1 MDGSKMENSQVL
13 SKIVKTPGF
22 LENLYDVI
30 REVDPIQK
38 EVRSYSKSEHSLIQ
52 SFPHDCFGLW
62 DNNMVCE
69 NCISM
74 RALNQKRAT
83 VKLEYR
89 DARIYLVTAVPFT
102 GDDNKLTVVELL
114 KDITNDG
121 IINIDGLGQ
130 TEMSKLIN
138 KKNEAIIKDALT
150 VAYNEQF
157 IFERLPHD
165 LLTVEKK
172 GMKLALFLIK
182 IANIEAIT
190 NAYGNGVKGNTI
202 KEIARIMQQIPYK
215 SNDWAARYREAAFI
229 LVIHEMNE
237 KKANRLCRRIH
248 NKISGHKFGSLPKH
262 LDIEINIGYHVVMN
276 ADKKPEKIIENANK
290 MLTASRT
297 ISIKSRFT
305 KKYDK
310 FFNKYLLTLREREVA
325 LLLSTGNS
333 NNAIAE
339 KIFVG
344 LSTVKKHVSSIFNK
358 TNTKSRAELIAK
370 LAIVEVP

>member
-1 MDGSKMENSQVL
+1 MFCKSGEFLLAKNR
-13 SKIVKTPGF
+13 IV
-22 LENLYDVI
+22 
-30 REVDPIQK
+30 
-38 EVRSYSKSEHSLIQ
+38 
-52 SFPHDCFGLW
+52 
-62 DNNMVCE
+62 
-69 NCISM
+69 
-74 RALNQKRAT
+74 
-83 VKLEYR
+83 
-89 DARIYLVTAVPFT
+89 
-102 GDDNKLTVVELL
+102 
-114 KDITNDG
+114 
-121 IINIDGLGQ
+121 
-130 TEMSKLIN
+130 
-138 KKNEAIIKDALT
+138 
-150 VAYNEQF
+150 
-157 IFERLPHD
+157 
-165 LLTVEKK
+165 
-172 GMKLALFLIK
+172 
-182 IANIEAIT
+182 
-190 NAYGNGVKGNTI
+190 
-202 KEIARIMQQIPYK
+202 QQIPYK
-215 SNDWAARYREAAFI
+215 SNDWAARYRETAFI

-262 LDIEINIGYHVVMN
+262 IGIEINIGYHVVMN
-276 ADKKPEKIIENANK
+276 ADIKPEKIIENANK